1 MLLDYV
7 VKFLGMGL
15 GIAVI
20 VAWFYAYAKT
30 KLRGFALIA
39 TAGILKLVGWIA
51 IATLTVL
58 TSYSLPVIRYAVT
71 PIVEI
76 SSFALVICG
85 ILSLIGD
92 LSAR

>member
-1 MLLDYV
+1 MFLDYV

-15 GIAVI
+15 GVAVI
-20 VAWFYAYAKT
+20 VAWFYAYVKT
-30 KLRGFALIA
+30 KLSGFALIA
-39 TAGILKLVGWIA
+39 TAGILKLLGWIA
-51 IATLTVL
+51 IATLVVFTP
-58 TSYSLPVIRYAVT
+58 YSLFTIRYVVT

-76 SSFALVICG
+76 LSFALVVCG